1 MSISKDKRRYHHKIY
16 RSILK
21 DWYGEERGRTE
32 MSGYCPESV
41 KISDLVDK
49 VMHKAIPEDRLRFMS
64 IKEKWPTLAGLQL
77 SKVSE
82 PISMEDGIVLV
93 AVTHPA
99 WMREMQGPVKK
110 TLIANINKELGKE
123 LCKEIRFIPSGR

>member
-1 MSISKDKRRYHHKIY
+1 
-16 RSILK
+16 
-21 DWYGEERGRTE
+21 